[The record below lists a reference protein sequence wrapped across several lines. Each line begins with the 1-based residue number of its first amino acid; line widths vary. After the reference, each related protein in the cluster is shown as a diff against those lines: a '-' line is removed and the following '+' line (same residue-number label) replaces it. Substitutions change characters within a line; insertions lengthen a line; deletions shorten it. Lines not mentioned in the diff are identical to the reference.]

1 MRCVIVEA
9 ETREDV
15 MKEMEERMRE
25 IEKTYSQRLM
35 SEVKSGP
42 RGRHINLQRL
52 SGGEKRA
59 ENGCQDRHAASSW
72 TNWLPSKASRDS
84 GGRGVRSD

>member
-1 MRCVIVEA
+1 MRCAIIEA

-35 SEVKSGP
+35 REVESIETLRIK
-42 RGRHINLQRL
+42 HQLTMLARL
-52 SGGEKRA
+52 SGMIAKWM
-59 ENGCQDRHAASSW
+59 Q
-72 TNWLPSKASRDS
+72 
-84 GGRGVRSD
+84 RSTCYIMLDYLVLLKSVETS